1 MTPNPASSQ
10 VTVEYILPE
19 GSSRAMLSILNTLG
33 EKLLELGLEGNRGSK
48 IVDLHELPASV
59 YFFVITDQSGKTS
72 SGKVVK
78 Q

>member
-10 VTVEYILPE
+10 VTVEYALPE
-19 GSSRAMLSILNTLG
+19 GSSHATLSVVNTLG
-33 EKLLELGLEGNRGSK
+33 EKLLELGLEGNRGSMV
-48 IVDLHELPASV
+48 VDLRELPAGV
-59 YFFVITDQSGKTS
+59 YFFVVTDLNGRTS